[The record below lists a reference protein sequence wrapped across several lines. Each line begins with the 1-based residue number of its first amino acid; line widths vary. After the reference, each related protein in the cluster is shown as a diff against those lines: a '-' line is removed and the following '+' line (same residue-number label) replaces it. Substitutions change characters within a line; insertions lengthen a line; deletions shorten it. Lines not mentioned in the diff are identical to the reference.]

1 MSTVPHRL
9 PKDPAVLRQMVAA
22 GQAALAERDTEI
34 ERLRSRLR
42 HREAELEKL
51 KFELARLKRMRFGRS
66 SEKLDGE
73 IQQLELLIEALET
86 TALATPPIAMPPT
99 SRQRP
104 VRQAMPAH
112 LPRESHV
119 HDLGCV
125 CPDCGGALRAI
136 GEDVTEILEYVPEH
150 WKVQRHVRPKSVCDD
165 CNTLV
170 QAPAVSRPIPKS
182 TAGPGLLAHVLVSK
196 YADHLPLYRQSRIYA
211 RDGVELNVSTLADW
225 VGQASK
231 LVRPL
236 VEAIGTHVMAGSKLH
251 ADDTP
256 VPVLDPGRGRT
267 KTGRLWTYVR
277 DDRNSGDDTPPAVRF
292 CYTPDRKGERP
303 REHLKSFVGTLQAD
317 GYAGFHHLYA
327 SGTIHEAAC
336 WAHVRRKF
344 FDVHQATDSPIAK
357 DILERVQ
364 QLYAL
369 EAEIRGESADRRREA
384 RQSRAGPVLD
394 ELKAQLI
401 AARRT
406 ISAKSA
412 LAGAIHYALSRW
424 PALTR
429 YGDDGTLEIDNNIAE
444 NALRCVALGRKNY
457 LFAGADSGGER
468 AANVYTLIGTALLNG
483 VNPEAWLRHVLERIA
498 DLPISRVCELLPW
511 HVKDKLATDNSST

>member
-1 MSTVPHRL
+1 MPTACHSL
-9 PKDPAVLRQMVAA
+9 PNDPAVLREQLAASQAAVAA
-22 GQAALAERDTEI
+22 RDAVIATRDTEI
-34 ERLRSRLR
+34 EQLRGRLCY
-42 HREAELEKL
+42 REAELEKL

-86 TALATPPIAMPPT
+86 PSPAASPIATGDTP
-99 SRQRP
+99 RRRP
-104 VRQAMPAH
+104 VRQALPDH

-119 HDLGCV
+119 HDAGCV
-125 CPDCGGALRAI
+125 CPDCGGALRVI

-150 WKVQRHVRPKSVCDD
+150 WKVQRHVRPKSVCGD
-165 CNTLV
+165 CDTLV

-182 TAGPGLLAHVLVSK
+182 YAGPGLLAHVLVSK
-196 YADHLPLYRQSRIYA
+196 YTDHLPLYRQSRIYA
-211 RDGVELNVSTLADW
+211 RDGVELDVSTLAGW
-225 VGQASK
+225 VGQAAA

-236 VEAIGTHVMAGSKLH
+236 VEAIGTHVMAGAKLH

-277 DDRNSGDDTPPAVRF
+277 DDRNSGDETPPAVRF

-303 REHLKSFVGTLQAD
+303 RQHLKSFTGTLQAD

-336 WAHVRRKF
+336 LAHVRRKF
-344 FDVHQATDSPIAK
+344 FDVHQATDSPIAA
-357 DILERVQ
+357 DILERIQ
-364 QLYAL
+364 GLYAV
-369 EAEIRGESADRRREA
+369 EAEIRGEPADRRCAA
-384 RQSRAGPVLD
+384 RQSDARPVLD
-394 ELKAQLI
+394 QLKTQLI

-429 YGDDGTLEIDNNIAE
+429 YCDDGVLEIDNNIAE

-468 AANVYTLIGTALLNG
+468 AASVYTLIGTALLNG
-483 VNPEAWLRHVLERIA
+483 VNPEAWLKHVL
-498 DLPISRVCELLPW
+498 
-511 HVKDKLATDNSST
+511 